1 MRTEG
6 ENHTDFADLGLISVH
21 AKVTAAD
28 PNFIRNQFHLSQH
41 KQGRNGTNPWQRPKT
56 TMGSII
62 IVLCQHQSWGLRE
75 LQTLQGSTSAVGVIR
90 ARRKLVT
97 GQLGL
102 CCWWHCTER
111 Q

>member
-6 ENHTDFADLGLISVH
+6 ENHTDFADLGLISVD

-56 TMGSII
+56 TMGSGA
-62 IVLCQHQSWGLRE
+62 LPAPE
-75 LQTLQGSTSAVGVIR
+75 LGAQGSTSAVGVIR

>member
-1 MRTEG
+1 MG
-6 ENHTDFADLGLISVH
+6 QILGR
-21 AKVTAAD
+21 D
-28 PNFIRNQFHLSQH
+28 P
-41 KQGRNGTNPWQRPKT
+41 KQPWEV
-56 TMGSII
+56 
-62 IVLCQHQSWGLRE
+62 VLCQHQSWGLRE